1 MPYRFAYQSFG
12 VFFDISS
19 QGFTPRFHSL
29 RDIQMGG
36 VDDLHKHAI
45 GMLQHVIKY
54 CKNMYVVLLEMS

>member
-1 MPYRFAYQSFG
+1 